1 MIVEYFIADTFGTHI
16 GKYSKRLKITQNG
29 NTLSEAPL
37 LHLKAVYIASSGVS
51 ISADAVAACCESGI
65 PIHYMDSLGRNY
77 ATLYSSGLTGTVL
90 TRRAQLEAYHDKR
103 SFIFAQTVTLAKLHN
118 QAATLKY
125 LAKNR
130 KESQPNIYEELHLYA
145 GDLLDCSAQLETV
158 AADYVDATVRDM
170 LMGIEGNA
178 GRIYWEAVRTV
189 IPAEYNW
196 LTRHGRGATDPV
208 NSLLNYGYGIL
219 YSRIEQAITLAGLDP
234 YAGFLH
240 ADRPGKP
247 SLVLDLIEE
256 FRQVAVDRVVWGL
269 VNRNFSVE
277 QNNDGKL
284 TDETRHVFAEKI
296 LEHQH
301 ATFRYDGKKVPLRI
315 IIQTQARKLAAYLRG
330 DNTEYSGFKAT
341 Y

>member
-1 MIVEYFIADTFGTHI
+1 MIVEYLIADTFGTYI

-51 ISADAVAACCESGI
+51 ISADAVAACCEGGI

-77 ATLYSSGLTGTVL
+77 ATLYSSGLTGTVI
-90 TRRAQLEAYHDKR
+90 TRRAQLAAYHDKR
-103 SFIFAQTVTLAKLHN
+103 SFIFAQTITLAKLHN

-130 KESQPNIYEELHLYA
+130 KESQPDVYQELHLYA
-145 GDLLDCSAQLETV
+145 GDLLDCSAQLETI
-158 AADYVDATVRDM
+158 AANYIDTTVRDM

-284 TDETRHVFAEKI
+284 TDETRHIFAEKI

-301 ATFRYDGKKVPLRI
+301 ANFRYDGKKVPLRI

-330 DNTEYSGFKAT
+330 DNTEYNGFKAT

>member
-1 MIVEYFIADTFGTHI
+1 MIVEYLIAETFGTHI

-29 NTLSEAPL
+29 ATLVEAPL

-51 ISADAVAACCESGI
+51 ISADAVAACCEGGI
-65 PIHYMDSLGRNY
+65 PIHYLDALGRNY

-90 TRRAQLEAYHDKR
+90 TRRAQLEAYHDAR
-103 SFIFAQTVTLAKLHN
+103 AFAFVQAITLAKLHN
-118 QAATLKY
+118 QSATLKY

-130 KESQPNIYEELHLYA
+130 KEAQPDVYQELHLSA
-145 GDLLDCSAQLETV
+145 GDILDCTAQLEAV
-158 AADYVDATVRDM
+158 AVNSVDTVRDT

-178 GRIYWEAVRTV
+178 GRIYWSAVRMV
-189 IPAEYNW
+189 IPAEYKW
-196 LTRHGRGATDPV
+196 QIREGRGANDPV

-269 VNRNFSVE
+269 VNRNFNVMQTS
-277 QNNDGKL
+277 DGKL
-284 TDETRHVFAEKI
+284 TEETRRTFADKI

-301 ATFRYDGKKVPLRI
+301 AAFRYDGKKVPLRI
-315 IIQTQARKLAAYLRG
+315 IIQTQARKLAAFLRG
-330 DNTEYSGFKAT
+330 DCDRYSGFKGT